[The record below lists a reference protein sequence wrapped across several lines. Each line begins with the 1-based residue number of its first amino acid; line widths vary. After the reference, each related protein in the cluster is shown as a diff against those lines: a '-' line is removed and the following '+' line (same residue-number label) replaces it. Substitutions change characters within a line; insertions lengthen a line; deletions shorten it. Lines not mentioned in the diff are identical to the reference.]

1 MNSGADLQE
10 LTKLLGQATEIELAT
25 ASVIA
30 ARRRH
35 AALQEA
41 AQLHDALQQVLTLK
55 TYSYH
60 DLLL

>member
-25 ASVIA
+25 ESVVA

-41 AQLHDALQQVLTLK
+41 AQLHDAIQQV
-55 TYSYH
+55 H
-60 DLLL
+60 